1 VNLKN
6 PGELVARMELE
17 TADRLLLV
25 DAPDELR
32 RLFESARG
40 GTRETVAA
48 DGAAIRA
55 VKAAFD
61 AVLVWRESRAGS
73 RAVFNGAL
81 KRLEPGG
88 ALWIVTALKKVRG
101 PVTAAVHR
109 LELSDL
115 TKAFSKEG
123 LAHDREIRVSAW
135 HVAYR
140 FVAKDVRGAGEKR
153 GLSPV

>member
-1 VNLKN
+1 MNLKN

-17 TADRLLLV
+17 TAERLLLV
-25 DAPDELR
+25 DPPEELR
-32 RLFESARG
+32 RLFESARAG
-40 GTRETVAA
+40 PRETVTA
-48 DGAAIRA
+48 DGDAIRA

-73 RAVFNGAL
+73 RAVFDGAV

-88 ALWIVTALKKVRG
+88 ALWIVTVLKKVRG
-101 PVTAAVHR
+101 PVTPAVHR

-115 TKAFSKEG
+115 VKAFSKEG

-140 FVAKDVRGAGEKR
+140 FVAEKR
-153 GLSPV
+153 PGRG